1 MPNGKALRTVSVAEF
16 RTDNYMKLTDS
27 NQRQDVVLQLLQQR
41 DEEGMRQLF
50 KYYSGALM
58 TIVQSVIPQKEVAEE
73 VLHDVLLKVWN
84 NIDSYDAGKSR
95 FFTWMAR
102 IARNA
107 AIDKT
112 RSKNY
117 RKSNKTDEINDIVGR
132 RKELSQTPSTDYI
145 GVSSLLESLDED
157 HRPIVDLLYLQS
169 YTQSEA
175 AKELNIPLGTIKTR
189 ARRAISQLRTL
200 LQNEMVW
207 LTLFSLLSNLSF

>member
-1 MPNGKALRTVSVAEF
+1 
-16 RTDNYMKLTDS
+16 MKLSDS
-27 NQRQDVVLQLLQQR
+27 TQRQDNVLRLLQKR

-50 KYYSGALM
+50 KFYSGALR

-84 NIDSYDAGKSR
+84 NIESYDSTKSR

-107 AIDKT
+107 AIDRT

-117 RKSNKTDEINDIVGR
+117 RKSNKTDEIDGVVSR
-132 RKELSQTPSTDYI
+132 RKELSQTPSVDHI
-145 GVSSLLESLDED
+145 GVGSLLEKLDAD
-157 HRPIVDLLYLQS
+157 HRPIINLLYLQD

-175 AKELNIPLGTIKTR
+175 AKELGIPLGTIKTR

-207 LTLFSLLSNLSF
+207 LTLFSLLSNLLF